1 MRRPGTALS
10 LLLALS
16 ICLAALAPVALAEN
30 AAPPS
35 GDRPPDSGRIVIT
48 WTPPSLT
55 APVAPGESETVQV
68 TFSST
73 MAIERVV
80 FMVGFPL
87 SRYVQVMTPTPFAV
101 VAGQSYTVD
110 LAVSL
115 PETTADSPVF
125 PGVAGTIHVAGQMGP
140 LYQAPL
146 LLMVKPAASL
156 PPLQWT
162 PERVRL

>member
-1 MRRPGTALS
+1 MALPS
-10 LLLALS
+10 DLLLALS
-16 ICLAALAPVALAEN
+16 ICLAALAPVALADN
-30 AAPPS
+30 AAPLTV
-35 GDRPPDSGRIVIT
+35 DRPPDSGRSVIT

-55 APVAPGESETVQV
+55 APVAPGETETVQV

-73 MAIERVV
+73 IAIERAM

-110 LAVSL
+110 PAVSL

-125 PGVAGTIHVAGQMGP
+125 PGIAGTIHVAGQMGP
-140 LYQAPL
+140 LLYQAPL
-146 LLMVKPAASL
+146 LLMVKPAANL

-162 PERVRL
+162 PEQVRL